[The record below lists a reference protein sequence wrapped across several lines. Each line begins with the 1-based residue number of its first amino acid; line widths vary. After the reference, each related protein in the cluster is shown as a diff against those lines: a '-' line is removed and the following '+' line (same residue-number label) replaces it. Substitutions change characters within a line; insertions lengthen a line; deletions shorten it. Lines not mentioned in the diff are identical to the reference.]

1 MNNFEITEYFCTECE
16 KDIEPKNVHMDYGFV
31 KWHKFKSKSL
41 YKNIKTV
48 KNKHLCICEKCFQ
61 NYANEYVR
69 YHAPKYY

>member
-1 MNNFEITEYFCTECE
+1 
-16 KDIEPKNVHMDYGFV
+16 MDYGFV